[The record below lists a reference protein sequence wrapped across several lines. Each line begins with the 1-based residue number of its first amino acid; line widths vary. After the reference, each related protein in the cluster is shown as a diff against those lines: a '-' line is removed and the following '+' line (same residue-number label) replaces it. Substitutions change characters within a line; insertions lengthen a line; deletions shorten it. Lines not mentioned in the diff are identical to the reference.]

1 MKHTLLAFGIAAAC
15 AIPGASVGSI
25 TSQLPG
31 NQNGQYIVING
42 GTEQGQEKLKELLE
56 NCGINPDTLFQKN
69 CVTGGIIIA
78 GPSCPETE
86 KPEESGS
93 APSLPEISEPEG
105 SVPGASAPDTSVPE
119 ISAPDV
125 SAPETSLPETS
136 VPDVSAPGASAPDIS
151 APETSVPDA
160 SAPDISVPEVS
171 VPGTENPDTQ
181 IPGDSVEDTGT
192 PSDTVHPYVL
202 RIVELVNE
210 ERAKAGLSSVTLDV
224 AACRAAQIRAVEI
237 VKSFSHT
244 RPDGRSFATALQEQG
259 INYRMSGENIAWGQR
274 SPEQVMEA
282 WMNSAGH
289 RANILKESFTHIGV
303 GYYQENGVN
312 YWTQLFFQ

>member
-93 APSLPEISEPEG
+93 APSLPEISDPEG

-136 VPDVSAPGASAPDIS
+136 VPDVSAP
-151 APETSVPDA
+151 
-160 SAPDISVPEVS
+160 DISVPEVS
-171 VPGTENPDTQ
+171 APGQ

>member
-136 VPDVSAPGASAPDIS
+136 VPDVSAP
-151 APETSVPDA
+151 
-160 SAPDISVPEVS
+160 DISVPEVS
-171 VPGTENPDTQ
+171 APGQ